1 MPLPSEGP
9 WAITAGAFVG
19 APLTFTSITDDSVTG
34 GFGGIDFSGFFD
46 ETSQTLTFSDATLM
60 SKGGSSGVVYTPFT
74 VYQATLL
81 KVGAEPYYL
90 LSGVSYVNSGNNE
103 VIYSTWYAQYPAPT
117 VPPVTPTPTHTRT
130 IITPTR
136 TIRTPIRTPFPT

>member
-19 APLTFTSITDDSVTG
+19 APLNFTSITDDSVSG
-34 GFGGIDFSGFFD
+34 DFGGTEFSGFFD

-81 KVGAEPYYL
+81 KVGSGPYYL
-90 LSGVSYVNSGNNE
+90 LSGVSYVNSGNS
-103 VIYSTWYAQYPAPT
+103 VAVYSTWYAQYPAPT
-117 VPPVTPTPTHTRT
+117 PPPTPTRTPTPTHT
-130 IITPTR
+130 ITHTG
-136 TIRTPIRTPFPT
+136 TLRTPIRTPFPT